1 MPLAD
6 EEPPQPGF
14 RARLLSRAEK
24 EPRHDGCLIVA
35 EIAQSHDGSLGLA
48 HAFVDAIA
56 AAGADAIKFQ
66 THIAAAESTAAEP
79 WRERF
84 SRQDRS
90 RFDYWRR
97 MEFSAEQW
105 EGLREHARERG
116 LVFLSSPFSVEA
128 VDLLESIGAVAWKI
142 PSGEVSNTPLLE
154 RIALTGLPVIVSTGM
169 SPIDEIDG
177 IAAWARD
184 NRLDLALLQCT
195 SMYPCPPERL
205 GLNMIP
211 FFRKRYGCAV
221 GLSDHS
227 GTIYAGLAAAAH
239 AAEVLEVHVTLGKEM
254 FGPDV
259 SSSIDTADLRRLIE
273 GVRFIER
280 SVSSPVDKDEL
291 ARELA
296 PVRQIFTKSIV
307 ARRDL
312 GAGTVLRAGD
322 LACKKPGGGLPPAR
336 LNQVVG
342 RRLRHDVAA
351 DTALR
356 EEDLE
361 GLA

>member
-1 MPLAD
+1 
-6 EEPPQPGF
+6 
-14 RARLLSRAEK
+14 
-24 EPRHDGCLIVA
+24 
-35 EIAQSHDGSLGLA
+35 
-48 HAFVDAIA
+48 
-56 AAGADAIKFQ
+56 
-66 THIAAAESTAAEP
+66 
-79 WRERF
+79 
-84 SRQDRS
+84 
-90 RFDYWRR
+90 
-97 MEFSAEQW
+97 
-105 EGLREHARERG
+105 
-116 LVFLSSPFSVEA
+116 
-128 VDLLESIGAVAWKI
+128 
-142 PSGEVSNTPLLE
+142 
-154 RIALTGLPVIVSTGM
+154 
-169 SPIDEIDG
+169 
-177 IAAWARD
+177 
-184 NRLDLALLQCT
+184 
-195 SMYPCPPERL
+195 
-205 GLNMIP
+205 
-211 FFRKRYGCAV
+211 
-221 GLSDHS
+221 
-227 GTIYAGLAAAAH
+227 
-239 AAEVLEVHVTLGKEM
+239 VHVTLGKEM

-312 GAGTVLRAGD
+312 GDGTVLRAGD